1 MVLAGKKIVTDL
13 LRSEI
18 LRVDQCGGWLEM
30 MEEVEGKYS
39 LLMSLMTDV
48 HDMLVGV
55 EEMLVLALLQ

>member
-13 LRSEI
+13 LSEI
-18 LRVDQCGGWLEM
+18 LRVDQCGGWMEM

>member
-1 MVLAGKKIVTDL
+1 MVLAGKKIGTDL
-13 LRSEI
+13 LGEI

-48 HDMLVGV
+48 HDMLVDV

>member
-13 LRSEI
+13 LSEI
-18 LRVDQCGGWLEM
+18 LRVDQCGSWLER

-39 LLMSLMTDV
+39 LLMSLLTDV

>member
-13 LRSEI
+13 LSEI
-18 LRVDQCGGWLEM
+18 SRVGQCGGWLEM

-39 LLMSLMTDV
+39 LLMSLLTDV